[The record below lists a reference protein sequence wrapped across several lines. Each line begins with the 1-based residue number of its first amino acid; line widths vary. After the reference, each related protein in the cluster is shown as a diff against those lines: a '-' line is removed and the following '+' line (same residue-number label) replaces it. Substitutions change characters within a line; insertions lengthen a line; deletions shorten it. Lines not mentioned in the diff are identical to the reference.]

1 MTKTD
6 QVVNSLDYISSLL
19 SAASLDL
26 ATVAQELEGD
36 ESEFYPRGTILKAQA
51 DQLRFKP
58 KSMWVSLGNGMYLHL
73 TGKKGLIT
81 THDRLIGYTDVIFAA

>member
-1 MTKTD
+1 MTDKTLLAD
-6 QVVNSLDYISSLL
+6 TLEYLSAGLSNIADDLSSL
-19 SAASLDL
+19 AGI
-26 ATVAQELEGD
+26 VERD
-36 ESEFYPRGTILKAQA
+36 EQEFYPRGTILKAQA